1 MGSEQAKSPGRGSPI
16 FAHVDM
22 DAFYVEA
29 ELLDKPQ
36 LRGRKVIVAGEG
48 RSVVLSASYPA
59 RADGVR
65 SAMPLAR
72 ACRLSP
78 EAVVIPPQMQ
88 RYRQLSAEIMGY
100 FDTLTHRKEQ
110 LSVDEAFLDLT
121 GARRRL
127 GTPERM
133 GQMIRTGL
141 RERVGLPASVGI
153 ADRKFISKI
162 ASTRAKPDG
171 LLVVPP
177 HRRLEFLHSLQADQL
192 WGVGPKT
199 AEVLAHM
206 GLRTVRQIAETPQE
220 VLVHRFGAV
229 GDHLY
234 ALAWGID
241 PRQVEPQRAD
251 KSIGAEETFDTDL
264 SADSELHREL
274 LRLAHR
280 VAARLRAADLSASGV
295 SLKLRW
301 KDFSSLTRSASLSHP
316 TQSAPE
322 LHRHAVRLLERLGPR
337 KQPVR
342 LIGIRADR
350 LTGADG
356 SLQLSFDAHDDDW
369 VAAQR
374 ALDEV
379 AGKFPQAALR
389 PATLLD
395 PRTRRSGGAA

>member
-1 MGSEQAKSPGRGSPI
+1 MGSEQSSSRGRASSI

-29 ELLDKPQ
+29 ELLDKPE
-36 LRGRKVIVAGEG
+36 LRGRKIIVAGDG

-59 RADGVR
+59 RTDGVR
-65 SAMPLAR
+65 SAMPLSR

-78 EAVVIPPQMQ
+78 DSVVLTPQMD
-88 RYRQLSAEIMGY
+88 RYRRISAEIMNY

-127 GTPERM
+127 GEPEEM
-133 GQMIRTGL
+133 GRLIREGL
-141 RERVGLPASVGI
+141 RERVGMPASVGI

-162 ASTRAKPDG
+162 ASTQAKPDG

-177 HRRLEFLHSLQADQL
+177 NRRLQFLHSLEAKQL
-192 WGVGPKT
+192 WGVGAKT

-206 GLRTVRQIAETPQE
+206 GLRTVRQIAETPRD

-229 GDHLY
+229 GSHLHD
-234 ALAWGID
+234 LAWGID
-241 PRQVEPQRAD
+241 PRQVETHRAE
-251 KSIGAEETFDTDL
+251 KSIGAEETFE
-264 SADSELHREL
+264 ADVSDDAELRREL

-280 VAARLRAADLSASGV
+280 VAARLRAAGLSASGV

-301 KDFSSLTRSASLSHP
+301 KDFSTLTRAASLPHP

-322 LHRHAVRLLERLGPR
+322 LHRHAVRLLEALGPR
-337 KQPVR
+337 AQPVR
-342 LIGIRADR
+342 LIGIRAER
-350 LTGADG
+350 LSGGDG

-369 VAAQR
+369 QAAQR
-374 ALDEV
+374 TLDDV

-389 PATLLD
+389 PATLLE
-395 PRTRRSGGAA
+395 PRKSEAED

>member
-1 MGSEQAKSPGRGSPI
+1 
-16 FAHVDM
+16 M

-29 ELLDKPQ
+29 ELLDKPE

-65 SAMPLAR
+65 SAMPLTR

-78 EAVVIPPQMQ
+78 ESVVLPPQMH
-88 RYRQLSAEIMGY
+88 RYRRLSAEIMGY
-100 FDTLTHRKEQ
+100 FDSLTHRKEQ

-121 GARRRL
+121 GSRRRL
-127 GTPERM
+127 GAPEEM
-133 GQMIRTGL
+133 GQLIRSGL

-177 HRRLEFLHSLQADQL
+177 HRRLEFLHSLEANQL
-192 WGVGPKT
+192 WGVGEKT

-206 GLRTVRQIAETPQE
+206 GLRTVRQIAETPRD

-229 GDHLY
+229 GNHLHD
-234 ALAWGID
+234 LAWGTD
-241 PRQVEPQRAD
+241 PRQVEPHRSE
-251 KSIGAEETFDTDL
+251 KSIGAEETFEADL
-264 SADSELHREL
+264 SNDAELKREL

-280 VAARLRAADLSASGV
+280 VAARLRAAGLSASGV

-301 KDFSSLTRSASLSHP
+301 RDFSSLTRSASLPHP

-322 LHRHAVRLLERLGPR
+322 LHRHSVRLMAGLGPR

-342 LIGIRADR
+342 LIGIRAER

-369 VAAQR
+369 QAAQR
-374 ALDEV
+374 ALDDV

-395 PRTRRSGGAA
+395 PRDKRTGDGI